1 MTHIFCRKIMATP
14 SSTAASPGVKLC
26 FIPYALELEM
36 ALPGLVVQSM
46 DQSQHLEWAGGKREA
61 GRSRRAESTSGTDIR
76 RRCRPLRDPGSG
88 NHKDILES
96 C

>member
-1 MTHIFCRKIMATP
+1 MATP

-36 ALPGLVVQSM
+36 ALPDLVVQSM
-46 DQSQHLEWAGGKREA
+46 DQSQHLEWAGGKRE
-61 GRSRRAESTSGTDIR
+61 
-76 RRCRPLRDPGSG
+76 
-88 NHKDILES
+88 LES